1 MAHALHGR
9 GDYLRDLDPLEQAI
23 VELAKMHGFWGLAGL
38 VEPEQ
43 ALAGTRTMFPYLI
56 CSDPGEAVETA
67 ILGIKEGGS
76 TGEMRIVEA
85 YRNAPTISVYPHR
98 THRNVG
104 RSNAV
109 LERKGTLDFVR
120 VFGNAL
126 PQDGELIMLTQPR
139 TVLLHP
145 DKEPDWRPA

>member
-38 VEPEQ
+38 VEPEV

-56 CSDPGEAVETA
+56 HSNPGDSAETA

-76 TGEMRIVEA
+76 TGEMRYVSSLRYDHVSI
-85 YRNAPTISVYPHR
+85 YPHK

-109 LERKGTLDFVR
+109 TEGDGVR

-126 PQDGELIMLTQPR
+126 PSDG
-139 TVLLHP
+139 V
-145 DKEPDWRPA
+145 WRPMRPNKAMILFDPDREPQWRDP